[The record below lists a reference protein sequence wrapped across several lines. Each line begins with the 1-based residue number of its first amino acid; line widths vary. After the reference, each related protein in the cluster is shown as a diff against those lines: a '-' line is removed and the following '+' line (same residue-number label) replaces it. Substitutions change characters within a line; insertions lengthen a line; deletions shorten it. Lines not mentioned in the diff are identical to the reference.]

1 MSASRGSY
9 TRRRRKASAKMSAI
23 YVLIGTMFCR
33 ILMLIASSINADFN
47 FHYNYSF
54 VPVHVKNK
62 ISAIEKA
69 VTAHFYF

>member
-1 MSASRGSY
+1 
-9 TRRRRKASAKMSAI
+9 MSAI

-47 FHYNYSF
+47 FYYNYSF